1 MIYFEKIFKATED
14 HNKTL
19 QERVFDVI
27 PIVGLV
33 ALFLLIFIGLFVGD
47 DIISIVLIA
56 VCFVLFWIIVK
67 VARKKRKIKEGATL
81 IAAILVLVLLP
92 VTFVFGG
99 SIYGGSPLW
108 FILGYAYI
116 GLTLDGK
123 RKYILLFFGGVMA
136 GIAYYIAYRFPYL
149 VPEHTSNA
157 AYLDSFVSVLL
168 VSGMITVMILLQ
180 NRIFAAENKLIEKQK
195 KEIEALSNTKT
206 EFFSNVSHE
215 IRTPIDSIMGFN
227 ELILRSAKDRE
238 TMECALNIKSASRIL
253 LTLIND
259 ILDLSKIE
267 ASRME
272 IQPVEYN
279 TISMIS
285 DAVNIVWESARDKGL
300 EFIVQIEP
308 DIPQRL
314 WGDDVRI
321 VQILLNIVGN
331 AIKYTDEGSVTFQV
345 QCKRYDDRNCD
356 MTFSVIDTGVG
367 IKREVL
373 PHIFDEFVR
382 VGGDAMKGEIG
393 TGLGLAIAKQL
404 AEQMNGEIKVNSIYT
419 KGSNFTVTIPQGIRK
434 EDSVGI
440 VDIKTLRSHD
450 ENATYR
456 QSFEAPGARI
466 LVVDDN
472 SMNRKATVKLLRD
485 TKIIIDQEKS
495 GKGCLERTAN
505 THYDCIFLD
514 QEMPEMDG
522 IECIRQIRSQV
533 GGLSRETPVVVITA
547 YSAPDDRNKFRMAGF
562 DGYLPKPISGE
573 MLENTLL
580 RLLPAERVHRM
591 TSDTNDEEIAQI
603 RKEKEKIPILITS
616 ESACDLPKELL
627 DKMGIPIIHFNI
639 KNKNGSFIDDVE
651 VDTEGILKYM
661 SKDGGY
667 DMAPDTPTV
676 DDFEKFF
683 AEHLVEAENII
694 HISMSSKTSGAFW
707 CSSEAAK
714 AFDNVTIIDSESL
727 SCGMGTLVLEAHRMV
742 EAGASVLECVEQLN
756 RIKKRI
762 HVSYFV
768 NDMEYLVRLGR
779 VKRRLKGF
787 GRIFMIRPAIT
798 FRDGRGT
805 LLRMLIGSVEFAKK
819 KYISVALSNPK
830 DIDKSKVFIIHTGLQ
845 VTELDDICRWVKELV
860 PFSEVVVQR
869 ESAAMAA
876 IHGPGAFGV
885 SFMYNEE

>member
-1 MIYFEKIFKATED
+1 MI
-14 HNKTL
+14 
-19 QERVFDVI
+19 
-27 PIVGLV
+27 
-33 ALFLLIFIGLFVGD
+33 
-47 DIISIVLIA
+47 S
-56 VCFVLFWIIVK
+56 
-67 VARKKRKIKEGATL
+67 
-81 IAAILVLVLLP
+81 
-92 VTFVFGG
+92 
-99 SIYGGSPLW
+99 
-108 FILGYAYI
+108 
-116 GLTLDGK
+116 
-123 RKYILLFFGGVMA
+123 
-136 GIAYYIAYRFPYL
+136 
-149 VPEHTSNA
+149 
-157 AYLDSFVSVLL
+157 
-168 VSGMITVMILLQ
+168 
-180 NRIFAAENKLIEKQK
+180 
-195 KEIEALSNTKT
+195 EAL
-206 EFFSNVSHE
+206 
-215 IRTPIDSIMGFN
+215 
-227 ELILRSAKDRE
+227 
-238 TMECALNIKSASRIL
+238 
-253 LTLIND
+253 
-259 ILDLSKIE
+259 
-267 ASRME
+267 
-272 IQPVEYN
+272 
-279 TISMIS
+279 
-285 DAVNIVWESARDKGL
+285 NIVWEFAKEKGL
-300 EFIVQIEP
+300 EFKVQIEP
-308 DIPQRL
+308 DVPQRL
-314 WGDDVRI
+314 WGDDIRI
-321 VQILLNIVGN
+321 EQILLNIIGN
-331 AIKYTDEGSVTFQV
+331 AIKYTEKGSVTFKV
-345 QCKRYDDRNCD
+345 QCRRHDDRSCD
-356 MTFSVIDTGVG
+356 MIFSVTDTGIG
-367 IKREVL
+367 IKRERL
-373 PHIFDEFVR
+373 NQIFDEFVR
-382 VGGDAMKGEIG
+382 VGGSETKNEIG
-393 TGLGLAIAKQL
+393 TGLGLSIAKQL
-404 AEQMNGEIKVNSIYT
+404 TEQMNGEIKVNSIYT
-419 KGSNFTVTIPQGIRK
+419 KGSTFVITIPQGIRK

-440 VDIKTLRSHD
+440 VDIQTLRSH
-450 ENATYR
+450 EEAAVYR

-466 LVVDDN
+466 LIVDDN
-472 SMNRKATVKLLRD
+472 SLNRKATVKLLRD

-495 GKGCLERTAN
+495 GQGCLERCAN

-533 GGLSRETPVVVITA
+533 GGLSRETPIVVITA
-547 YSAPDDRNKFRMAGF
+547 FSSPDDRNRFRMAGF
-562 DGYLPKPISGE
+562 DGYLPKPVSGE

-580 RLLPAERVHRM
+580 RLLPAERVHR
-591 TSDTNDEEIAQI
+591 TSEEDQGLEVIK
-603 RKEKEKIPILITS
+603 KEKEKIPILITT

-627 DKMGIPIIHFNI
+627 DKMGIPIVHFYI

-762 HVSYFV
+762 HISYFV

-779 VKRRLKGF
+779 VKRKLKGV